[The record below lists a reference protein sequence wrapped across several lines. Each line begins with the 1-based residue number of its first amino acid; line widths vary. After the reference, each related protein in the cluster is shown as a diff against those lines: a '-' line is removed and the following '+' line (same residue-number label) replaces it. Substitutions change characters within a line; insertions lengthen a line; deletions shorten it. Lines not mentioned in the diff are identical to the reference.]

1 MEEKNQQPDSSQA
14 SHAALH
20 HSDLPPPYNSLN
32 APQPPVPSQL
42 LYPVIIPQRRPSD
55 RSRGFIKAYAP
66 DLARCGIDQ
75 ATFLAFL
82 DGFDKVMAASPWV
95 GGVNLAG
102 AAVGAVPSAIAS
114 GVGLAVQVTAG
125 IYKEVQ
131 SRKVQN
137 EYLLKMN
144 DELFQPRGL
153 YCLVMAYA
161 PAKHSG
167 KSAVRDGGGL
177 DGGTVLQRPDSTS
190 SRLRSNDGVTEV
202 IDIAAS
208 AELIYPNSEDAA
220 EDELEQEDESSWKSG
235 FSKMM
240 DKSNERKD
248 YKAQVKY
255 VSRPTLLCRHLITD
269 I

>member
-1 MEEKNQQPDSSQA
+1 MEEVKQQPDSSQA
-14 SHAALH
+14 SHPTLDHSNLH
-20 HSDLPPPYNSLN
+20 PLYNNLNTLQSL
-32 APQPPVPSQL
+32 VPTRL

-55 RSRGFIKAYAP
+55 RSRGFIRAYAP

-102 AAVGAVPSAIAS
+102 AATGAVPSAIAA

-144 DELFQPRGL
+144 DELFRPRGL

-161 PAKHSG
+161 PAKHPD
-167 KSAVRDGGGL
+167 KSAVRDNGGPV
-177 DGGTVLQRPDSTS
+177 GGTVVQRHDSTS
-190 SRLRSNDGVTEV
+190 GRFRSNDGVTEV

-220 EDELEQEDESSWKSG
+220 EDELEQEEESSWKSG
-235 FSKMM
+235 FLKMM

-255 VSRPTLLCRHLITD
+255 VNRLTSLCL
-269 I
+269 